1 MAKGKKKSKGGGGGD
16 GTAGGGAVAAGVV
29 ADFVNNVAG
38 QAVGQLVGD
47 ALQRK
52 APGIFGGP
60 DKGSDATAKL
70 LMILAEQ
77 GPKSVAELIEL
88 ADAPVQTLL
97 DALAA
102 ARRAKLV
109 GRIDK
114 LGVVRI
120 TDPGCQVAV
129 TVRKKV
135 EEQGRASAEES
146 TSKREG
152 G

>member
-1 MAKGKKKSKGGGGGD
+1 MAKGKKKSKGGGGD
-16 GTAGGGAVAAGVV
+16 GEAAGVAAGAVI
-29 ADFVNNVAG
+29 ANLVNNVAG
-38 QAVGQLVGD
+38 QAIGQLIADGV
-47 ALQRK
+47 QRK

-60 DKGSDATAKL
+60 DKGPDATAKL
-70 LMILAEQ
+70 LMVLAEQ

-88 ADAPVQTLL
+88 TDAPVQTLL

-120 TDPGCQVAV
+120 TDPGCQVAA
-129 TVRKKV
+129 TVRRKI
-135 EEQGRASAEES
+135 EEQGQASAEES
-146 TSKREG
+146 TSKGDG